1 VSLISRRTPPLG
13 GVESLL
19 AEARERTLRLVD
31 RVSDSDLN
39 AVHDPLMSPLV
50 WDLGHIA
57 AFEDLWGSREAGL
70 ELLRPKVAA
79 VYDAAETPRADRGEL
94 PYLRRDEALS
104 YMAAM
109 RERALRSLDRVSGF
123 IGEMPVQHDCWE
135 WTASEFRGYPGLPS
149 VPVRRVLGGL
159 LRRGLPSSAARPG
172 SPGRASPGS
181 RSATG
186 TTSSAADLRRVPVR
200 RGRAMRASPR

>member
-135 WTASEFRGYPGLPS
+135 WTASEFRGYPGFRAYPYAEYS
-149 VPVRRVLGGL
+149 EVFFGAGYRAPRRVLGH
-159 LRRGLPSSAARPG
+159 PAARRPG
-172 SPGRASPGS
+172 HVPQLGPP
-181 RSATG
+181 
-186 TTSSAADLRRVPVR
+186 AAPQIFAGFRCAEDVR
-200 RGRAMRASPR
+200 